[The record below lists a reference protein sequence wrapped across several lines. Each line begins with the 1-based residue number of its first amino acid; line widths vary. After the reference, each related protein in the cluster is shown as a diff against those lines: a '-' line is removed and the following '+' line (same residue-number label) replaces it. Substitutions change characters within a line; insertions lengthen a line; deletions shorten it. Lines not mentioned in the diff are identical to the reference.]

1 MSNALIS
8 FDDQE
13 RMANAIVKS
22 GFFGLKEVNQVLALM
37 SIAQAEGKHPA
48 TVAQEYD
55 IIQGR
60 PALKSQALL
69 ARFQLSGGKVEYL
82 CYTDE
87 KVEMLFSHP
96 AGGDLKV
103 EWTMKQA
110 QSIGLASKDNWRKYP
125 RQMLAARVVSEGI
138 RRVYPACILGHYA
151 VEEVMDFDDKKT
163 MRKIEPI
170 IDLASEE
177 EQPEGTIPLWVPDM
191 DGGEPKIYKMALT
204 TEDWMESFDKLSSS
218 VNNSKKMSDEE
229 KRLKLLALNAVNM
242 MVFNQLKGIE
252 DGTDG
257 EA

>member
-13 RMANAIVKS
+13 RMAHAIVKS

-69 ARFQLSGGKVEYL
+69 ARFQLSGGRVEYL
-82 CYTDE
+82 SYTDE

-110 QSIGLASKDNWRKYP
+110 RDIGLASKDNWKKYP

-151 VEEVMDFDDKKT
+151 VEEVMDFDDKKQL
-163 MRKIEPI
+163 RKPEPI
-170 IDLASEE
+170 IDIDH
-177 EQPEGTIPLWVPDM
+177 QQVPEGTIPLYVPDM
-191 DGGEPKIYKMALT
+191 NGGEPNVYKMAVD
-204 TEDWMESFDKLSSS
+204 TEEWMIAFEALKST
-218 VNNSKKMSDEE
+218 VNNSKKLSDEE
-229 KRLKLLALNAVNM
+229 KRVKILALKAVNM
-242 MVFNQLKGIE
+242 IILNQME
-252 DGTDG
+252 G
-257 EA
+257 ESNEANGQD